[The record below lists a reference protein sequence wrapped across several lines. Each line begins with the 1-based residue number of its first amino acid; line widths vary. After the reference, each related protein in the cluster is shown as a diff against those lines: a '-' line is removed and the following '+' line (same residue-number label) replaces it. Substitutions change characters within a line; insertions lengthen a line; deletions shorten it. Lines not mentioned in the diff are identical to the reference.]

1 MNTLQS
7 FYKKDRHIARLVI
20 MMVLWLVF
28 MAITR
33 FSKFYSI
40 ANFQTIAGKFP
51 EFEVERQRREQVPF
65 PHRPT
70 AGPGPPHPTPPH
82 RSPGNDPSA
91 STHRRRTAYP
101 PGAQPGWQGLT
112 FTPGQATEL
121 EMWVCIR
128 GLAQAA
134 QVLPW
139 AEANRPPLRK
149 RLEENPTF
157 ARSRQQVG
165 GVDVGLGC
173 LL

>member
-1 MNTLQS
+1 MPIYLGD
-7 FYKKDRHIARLVI
+7 YRPKLRGRGE
-20 MMVLWLVF
+20 
-28 MAITR
+28 
-33 FSKFYSI
+33 SKFPS
-40 ANFQTIAGKFP
+40 
-51 EFEVERQRREQVPF
+51 
-65 PHRPT
+65 PT
-70 AGPGPPHPTPPH
+70 APLRGLDHRTQPPPPP